1 MSESIPEPGGPA
13 PIRRYP
19 RGVVILVGLAAG
31 TVVAIGMSS
40 IKSILGPVLLT
51 IVLTICAQPVRTMLE
66 RRGVP
71 RGLATGSVVL
81 VLFAG
86 LAGLAYTFVIAVTQ
100 FVAMLP
106 NYADQFAEIA
116 ANFGNWLARL
126 GVDSTEIEH
135 VKSGFDPSAIAGF
148 FGGLVGGVASLT
160 ATLVIILTMLI
171 LLSADASY
179 VPTVLV
185 QLGKRRPHLKDALV
199 DYARGVRRYMVV
211 TTVLGLV
218 QGAINGIALWLLQV
232 PAALLWAILSFLC
245 SYIPNI
251 GYFIAIIPPLVFGY
265 FVGGWPTLIA
275 VVIIYG
281 LVNAV
286 VQSIIQPRVVGNAVA
301 LSQSLTFFSV
311 LFWAVVIGP
320 IGAVLAIPLT
330 LLARAV
336 LVDADPEVRWWRPA
350 LGDVGEARSIMAA
363 EDAEAKANRHQASGQ
378 PTSRRRRGKES
389 GTGDDSPIPPSE

>member
-1 MSESIPEPGGPA
+1 MSDSTAERDDPA
-13 PIRRYP
+13 SVRRYP

-40 IKSILGPVLLT
+40 IRSILGPVLLT
-51 IVLTICAQPVRTMLE
+51 IVLTICAQPVRTALE

-106 NYADQFAEIA
+106 DYADQFAAIA
-116 ANFGNWLARL
+116 ANIGDWLKHL
-126 GVDSTEIEH
+126 GVGPTEIEQ
-135 VKSGFDPSAIAGF
+135 VKSGFDPSSIAGF
-148 FGGLVGGVASLT
+148 FGGLVGGVVSIT
-160 ATLVIILTMLI
+160 GTLVIILTMLI

-179 VPTVLV
+179 VPTVLA
-185 QLGKRRPHLKDALV
+185 QLGKRRPHLRVALV
-199 DYARGVRRYMVV
+199 EYATGVRRYMVV

-218 QGAINGIALWLLQV
+218 QGAINGIALWLLHV
-232 PAALLWAILSFLC
+232 PAALLWAILAFLC

-275 VVIIYG
+275 VLVIYG

-330 LLARAV
+330 LLARSV
-336 LVDADPEVRWWRPA
+336 LVDADPEARWWRPA

-363 EDAEAKANRHQASGQ
+363 EDAEAKAHRHHTSG
-378 PTSRRRRGKES
+378 TSAGKRATKS
-389 GTGDDSPIPPSE
+389 GTGEESPIPPDKG

>member
-1 MSESIPEPGGPA
+1 MSETTPESAGPA
-13 PIRRYP
+13 PARRYS

-31 TVVAIGMSS
+31 TVVAVGMSS
-40 IKSILGPVLLT
+40 IRSILGPVLLT
-51 IVLTICAQPVRTMLE
+51 VVLTICAQPVRTALE

-106 NYADQFAEIA
+106 DYADQFAAIA
-116 ANFGNWLARL
+116 ANFGDFLQKL
-126 GVDSTEIEH
+126 GVGTNEIEQ

-148 FGGLVGGVASLT
+148 FGGLVGGVASIT

-171 LLSADASY
+171 LLAADASY

-185 QLGKRRPHLKDALV
+185 QLGQRRPHLKEALV
-199 DYARGVRRYMVV
+199 EYASGVRRYMVV
-211 TTVLGLV
+211 TTVLGLI
-218 QGAINGIALWLLQV
+218 QGAINGIALWLLHV
-232 PAALLWAILSFLC
+232 PAALLWAILAFLC

-265 FVGGWPTLIA
+265 FVGGWPTFIA
-275 VVIIYG
+275 VIIIYG

-311 LFWAVVIGP
+311 LFWAIVIGP

-336 LVDADPEVRWWRPA
+336 LVDADPTMRWWRPA

-363 EDAEAKANRHQASGQ
+363 ADAEAKANRHRDAGHTHEQR
-378 PTSRRRRGKES
+378 TRRS
-389 GTGDDSPIPPSE
+389 GTGTHPPIPPRDEE